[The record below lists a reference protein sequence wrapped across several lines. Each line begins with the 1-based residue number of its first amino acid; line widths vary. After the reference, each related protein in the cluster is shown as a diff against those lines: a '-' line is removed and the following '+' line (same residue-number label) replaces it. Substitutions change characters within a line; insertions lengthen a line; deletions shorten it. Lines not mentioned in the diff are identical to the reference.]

1 VNTSPITT
9 YDGAEAYFTFGPDTV
24 GTWIFV
30 VLAALLFVW
39 AIVRAVRM
47 ESRSLAH
54 AAEDQAAAP
63 ASASTANGHLA
74 GERTARV

>member
-9 YDGAEAYFTFGPDTV
+9 YDGAEAYFTFGPGAA

-30 VLAALLFVW
+30 VLAAVLFVW
-39 AIVRAVRM
+39 AIARAVRM

-54 AAEDQAAAP
+54 AAEDAPSAPVP
-63 ASASTANGHLA
+63 ASAGNGHVA
-74 GERTARV
+74 GEPAARV